1 MQEPI
6 DVIRMLEHDHRVISA
21 LARELD
27 TVDDPVVVGAMY
39 ERIVDELLAH
49 EEAEQELV
57 FPALA
62 AAPGSDTEPMLDHR
76 LGEHDELNCMLREM
90 KGLDPSGFAFAKRGS
105 ALLLELEGHFER
117 EEQTVFAQL
126 RAVVPEAELI
136 AMGERAALIKQA
148 ARAGE

>member
-1 MQEPI
+1 VQEPI
-6 DVIRMLEHDHRVISA
+6 DVIRMLEHDHQVIRD

-27 TVDDPVVVGAMY
+27 TVDDPVVVAGLYA
-39 ERIVDELLAH
+39 RIVEELLAH

-62 AAPGSDTEPMLDHR
+62 AAPRSDTVPMLDR
-76 LGEHDELNCMLREM
+76 RVGEHDELNCMLREM
-90 KGLDPSGFAFAKRGS
+90 KELDPSGFAFAKRGS

-126 RAVVPEAELI
+126 RALVPEAELI
-136 AMGERAALIKQA
+136 SMGERAAVIKQA
-148 ARAGE
+148 ARATE